1 MMTTTKRGPL
11 VYLAGI
17 GGALVTGAVVAV
29 LCLVPLPSLTLTAPS
44 LEITPVPATPTKICP
59 GGLVDVIGRAS
70 DATTFQGF
78 AAPAISVMGATAAPT
93 QTPLEAPDNVATDSQ
108 LWPQLLTGT
117 KSAGG
122 GTDLIAGAQ
131 SQLTV
136 AEVISGL
143 ALTGCGEASTDQWL
157 VGGSTEVGRTS
168 LLFLNNPLDV
178 DALVSLEIFG
188 ENGQVDAPGMNN
200 LVVAPRSQRII
211 SLASFAP
218 ELVEPVV
225 HVTTTGGQVLAAIQ
239 QTVTRVL
246 TPSGVEIVSPG
257 ATPALTQVIPGIA
270 LTGQAGQDSEGGQVT
285 SDLAPA
291 VRVLIP
297 GKSDAEVTVTVI
309 GQTGE
314 PYVIKT
320 KLTAGRT
327 LQLPFLGVPDGIYTA
342 VVTAAVPVVAAARTI
357 SSLAWPMAP
366 ETPAPAGD
374 AAPAKAA
381 PAPTGLGGDFTWNA
395 SSLTL
400 NGTALIPVPAGPH
413 PTLTLY
419 NSGDE
424 TQSVAITSS
433 GSAWQTVEV
442 PARASRTLA
451 APQLS
456 LLAIADAHSIHAT
469 VTMRDRGLGSAY
481 PVAPAS
487 RLGSQVTVFPR

>member
-1 MMTTTKRGPL
+1 MKKTNRGPL

-17 GGALVTGAVVAV
+17 GGALVTAAVVAA

-44 LEITPVPATPTKICP
+44 VEVTPVPATPTKICP
-59 GGLVDVIGRAS
+59 GGLVDVIGRAT

-78 AAPAISVMGATAAPT
+78 AAPDISTMGATSAPAEA
-93 QTPLEAPDNVATDSQ
+93 PLEAPDNVATDAQ
-108 LWPQLLTGT
+108 LWPQILTGT
-117 KSAGG
+117 ETVGG
-122 GTDLIAGAQ
+122 TTDLIAGAQ

-143 ALTGCGEASTDQWL
+143 ALSGCGEASTDQWL

-188 ENGQVDAPGMNN
+188 ENGRVDAPGMSN

-218 ELVEPVV
+218 EVVEPVV

-246 TPSGVEIVSPG
+246 TPSGVELVSPG
-257 ATPALTQVIPGIA
+257 ATPARTQVIPGIA

-297 GKSDAEVTVTVI
+297 GQTDADVTVTVI

-342 VVTAAVPVVAAARTI
+342 IVTSAVPVVAAARTI

-366 ETPAPAGD
+366 ETPVPVS
-374 AAPAKAA
+374 AATSSKAA

-395 SSLTL
+395 SSLALT
-400 NGTALIPVPAGPH
+400 GTALIPVPAGPH

-424 TQSVAITSS
+424 AQSVAIALS
-433 GSAWQTVEV
+433 GTAWKTIDV
-442 PARASRTLA
+442 PARASRTVA
-451 APQLS
+451 VEELS
-456 LLAIADAHSIHAT
+456 LLSIAESRSLHAT
-469 VTMRDRGLGSAY
+469 VTMRDRGLGSSY